1 MCVAFSCSVCVD
13 DDSPH
18 TSFPRGK
25 LGIDPFQLIVTE
37 LYSGMLE
44 VSSLLGLWNLPVDEE
59 RTKCLTSYN
68 PTVVQGTLKVFKWK
82 KVHVWICTRSKTLAD
97 RAVDSFCKAS

>member
-1 MCVAFSCSVCVD
+1 MAFSCSVCIN

-44 VSSLLGLWNLPVDEE
+44 VSSLFGLWSE
-59 RTKCLTSYN
+59 S
-68 PTVVQGTLKVFKWK
+68 
-82 KVHVWICTRSKTLAD
+82 S
-97 RAVDSFCKAS
+97 S